1 MAKLT
6 IFSYP
11 DLHHSQGGMK
21 FATQISP
28 LLNYFKVSKK
38 YNKEILMLA
47 SIFIKCQPTLV
58 KSWLNNFLNASAN
71 LQFFIKGL
79 LKEGWKSC
87 RNISMNVVCA
97 GTLG

>member
-71 LQFFIKGL
+71 LQFLQGR
-79 LKEGWKSC
+79 KSF
-87 RNISMNVVCA
+87 RDISLNVVRA
-97 GTLG
+97 STLG